1 MAKGLSY
8 SEVIQ
13 SIELPVY
20 RHGLLE
26 SFAETLTQM
35 NRITEAQRLAALAE
49 SLKPEQH
56 KLSPGAVY
64 YHQVCS
70 SGLPD
75 VKPVVGEEDNN
86 NDRKATDNKGAKSK
100 RKQEKRKQKKKKAS
114 TNGGGGG
121 G

>member
-1 MAKGLSY
+1 MVEKGLSY
-8 SEVIQ
+8 REVIQ

-35 NRITEAQRLAALAE
+35 NRTTEAQRLAALAE

-70 SGLPD
+70 SELPD
-75 VKPVVGEEDNN
+75 VKPVVCEEDNN
-86 NDRKATDNKGAKSK
+86 DRKGADDKGAKS
-100 RKQEKRKQKKKKAS
+100 KRKQKKKKAS
-114 TNGGGGG
+114 TNGGGG
-121 G
+121 